1 MAQIGMITLED
12 DIRLLETC
20 MDLTPNHTIYLAGMM
35 IIDSN
40 SWIGYLRRKMY
51 QEDRNV
57 LLDTISKS
65 LNRIIVDYYIC
76 SYPIPKNLISDAL
89 KGLESLIVT
98 YKDDIKYCEKVR
110 TELNT
115 LNKMFEHAID
125 QLTASH
131 LINEVNEVNELVIK
145 EEKTKE
151 IDIPRPPYDNIFDDI
166 LRRDRVSEMKRVST
180 WENIMRKHS
189 PLATFLTG
197 SSIIKSLDSLSSVN
211 LD

>member
-1 MAQIGMITLED
+1 
-12 DIRLLETC
+12 
-20 MDLTPNHTIYLAGMM
+20 
-35 IIDSN
+35 
-40 SWIGYLRRKMY
+40 
-51 QEDRNV
+51 
-57 LLDTISKS
+57 
-65 LNRIIVDYYIC
+65 
-76 SYPIPKNLISDAL
+76 
-89 KGLESLIVT
+89 
-98 YKDDIKYCEKVR
+98 
-110 TELNT
+110 
-115 LNKMFEHAID
+115 MFEHAID